1 MAAAPPA
8 AAAGDLLY
16 CLGLGLALGA
26 VRDVCGL
33 VLGRGRLRDF
43 FCDVAAFACAA
54 VLVCGFAAGASASG
68 VPRWYM
74 ALGLLAGRWP
84 GGRAVSGAL
93 HRAARALGRAA
104 ARPLRRAANRLR
116 AAAARRFV
124 RPARQKSRKENEKEK
139 EIRKKCCKR
148 TGGYCII
155 NSA

>member
-74 ALGLLAGRWP
+74 ALGLLAGALAWRQ
-84 GGRAVSGAL
+84 AVSGAL

-104 ARPLRRAANRLR
+104 ARPLRRAATACTRPLR
-116 AAAARRFV
+116 AVLPPGAAKKA
-124 RPARQKSRKENEKEK
+124 EKKTKRE
-139 EIRKKCCKR
+139 RNPKKNVAK
-148 TGGYCII
+148 GQAGIV
-155 NSA
+155 

>member
-74 ALGLLAGRWP
+74 ALGLLAGALAWRQ
-84 GGRAVSGAL
+84 AVSGAL

-104 ARPLRRAANRLR
+104 ARPLRRAAKP
-116 AAAARRFV
+116 
-124 RPARQKSRKENEKEK
+124 PARGRCAPVLPPGAAKKAEKKTKRE
-139 EIRKKCCKR
+139 RNPKKNVAK
-148 TGGYCII
+148 GQAGIV
-155 NSA
+155 

>member
-74 ALGLLAGRWP
+74 ALGLLAGALEI
-84 GGRAVSGAL
+84 GRASCRERV
-93 HRAARALGRAA
+93 
-104 ARPLRRAANRLR
+104 
-116 AAAARRFV
+116 
-124 RPARQKSRKENEKEK
+124 
-139 EIRKKCCKR
+139 
-148 TGGYCII
+148 
-155 NSA
+155 

>member
-74 ALGLLAGRWP
+74 ALGLLAGALAWRQ
-84 GGRAVSGAL
+84 AVSGAL

-104 ARPLRRAANRLR
+104 KPPACGRCAP
-116 AAAARRFV
+116 FC
-124 RPARQKSRKENEKEK
+124 RPARQKSRKENEK
-139 EIRKKCCKR
+139 RKKSEKNVAK
-148 TGGYCII
+148 GQAGIV
-155 NSA
+155 

>member
-74 ALGLLAGRWP
+74 ALGLLAGALAWRQ
-84 GGRAVSGAL
+84 AVSGAL

-104 ARPLRRAANRLR
+104 ARPLRAVLPPGAAKK
-116 AAAARRFV
+116 
-124 RPARQKSRKENEKEK
+124 QKRKRKEK

>member
-68 VPRWYM
+68 VPRW
-74 ALGLLAGRWP
+74 
-84 GGRAVSGAL
+84 
-93 HRAARALGRAA
+93 
-104 ARPLRRAANRLR
+104 
-116 AAAARRFV
+116 
-124 RPARQKSRKENEKEK
+124 
-139 EIRKKCCKR
+139 
-148 TGGYCII
+148 
-155 NSA
+155 

>member
-33 VLGRGRLRDF
+33 VLGRGRLRNF

-74 ALGLLAGRWP
+74 ALGLLAGALGP
-84 GGRAVSGAL
+84 GGRRCPARCTAPPGRWGAPP
-93 HRAARALGRAA
+93 HGRCAGPQTA
-104 ARPLRRAANRLR
+104 CVRPLRAVLPPGAAKK
-116 AAAARRFV
+116 
-124 RPARQKSRKENEKEK
+124 QKRKRKEK

>member
-54 VLVCGFAAGASASG
+54 VLLCGFAAGASASG

-74 ALGLLAGRWP
+74 ALGLLAGALAWRQ
-84 GGRAVSGAL
+84 AVSGAL
-93 HRAARALGRAA
+93 HAVLPPGAAKK
-104 ARPLRRAANRLR
+104 
-116 AAAARRFV
+116 
-124 RPARQKSRKENEKEK
+124 QKRKRKEK

>member
-74 ALGLLAGRWP
+74 ALGRCAGP
-84 GGRAVSGAL
+84 QTACT
-93 HRAARALGRAA
+93 
-104 ARPLRRAANRLR
+104 RPLRAVLPPGAAKK
-116 AAAARRFV
+116 
-124 RPARQKSRKENEKEK
+124 QKRKRKEK

>member
-54 VLVCGFAAGASASG
+54 VLLCGFAAGASASG

-74 ALGLLAGRWP
+74 ALGLLAGALAWRQ
-84 GGRAVSGAL
+84 AVSGAL
-93 HRAARALGRAA
+93 HRAARALGCAA
-104 ARPLRRAANRLR
+104 ATRPLRRAANRLR
-116 AAAARRFV
+116 AAAARRFA
-124 RPARQKSRKENEKEK
+124 ARRGKKAEKKTKRERNPKKMLQKDRRVLYN
-139 EIRKKCCKR
+139 
-148 TGGYCII
+148 
-155 NSA
+155 

>member
-74 ALGLLAGRWP
+74 ALGLLAGALAWRQ
-84 GGRAVSGAL
+84 AVSGAL

-104 ARPLRRAANRLR
+104 ARPLRRAANRLHT
-116 AAAARRFV
+116 AAARRFA
-124 RPARQKSRKENEKEK
+124 ARRGKKAEKKTKRERNPKKMLQKDRRVLYN
-139 EIRKKCCKR
+139 
-148 TGGYCII
+148 
-155 NSA
+155 

>member
-74 ALGLLAGRWP
+74 ALGLLAGALAWRQ
-84 GGRAVSGAL
+84 AVSGAL
-93 HRAARALGRAA
+93 HRAT
-104 ARPLRRAANRLR
+104 RPLRRAANRLR
-116 AAAARRFV
+116 AAAARRFA
-124 RPARQKSRKENEKEK
+124 ARRGKKAEKKTKRERNPKKMLQKDRRVLYN
-139 EIRKKCCKR
+139 
-148 TGGYCII
+148 
-155 NSA
+155 